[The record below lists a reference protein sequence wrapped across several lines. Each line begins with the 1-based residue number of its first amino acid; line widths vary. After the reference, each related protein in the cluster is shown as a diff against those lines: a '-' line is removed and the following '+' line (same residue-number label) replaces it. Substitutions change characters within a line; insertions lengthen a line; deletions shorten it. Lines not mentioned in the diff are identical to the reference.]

1 MKTYLQFIF
10 EVNFPKTGSDVEKER
25 WNKVN
30 ARYQA
35 MSDEDKE
42 KRIIGSVGRDEQGQR
57 RYGFKLKK
65 SRQDQQGRRGSVM
78 RPISMQDLLNFGNR
92 NLIPNSKKIA
102 RKALNIE
109 RARKRT
115 QKADAQQQSQ
125 DSGVQFD
132 VDHIMGQMNRKK
144 YTDRFHKIHPG
155 DASDNR
161 RVISQKENLRKNS
174 KDSGDKKMTRARV
187 ISLAFQRG
195 YEELERKKKGQ
206 IQA

>member
-65 SRQDQQGRRGSVM
+65 SRQDQQERRGSVM
-78 RPISMQDLLNFGNR
+78 RPISMQDLIDYGNR
-92 NLIPNSKKIA
+92 NLIPDTKKIA
-102 RKALNIE
+102 KRALNIE
-109 RARKRT
+109 RKRKRV
-115 QKADAQQQSQ
+115 QKADAQRQSQ
-125 DSGVQFD
+125 DSGEQYD
-132 VDHIMGQMNRKK
+132 VDHIMPQMNRKK
-144 YTDRFHKIHPG
+144 YTDRYHRIHPG

-161 RVISQKENLRKNS
+161 RVISQRENLKKGSR
-174 KDSGDKKMTRARV
+174 DLGDKKMTRARA
-187 ISLAFQRG
+187 IYMAFLRG
-195 YEELERKKKGQ
+195 AEEQENKKKGQ
-206 IQA
+206 IQK

>member
-65 SRQDQQGRRGSVM
+65 SRQDQQERRGSVM
-78 RPISMQDLLNFGNR
+78 RPISMQDLIDYGNR
-92 NLIPNSKKIA
+92 NLIPNTKKIA
-102 RKALNIE
+102 KRALNIE
-109 RARKRT
+109 RKRKRV
-115 QKADAQQQSQ
+115 QKADAQRQSQ
-125 DSGVQFD
+125 DSGEQYD
-132 VDHIMGQMNRKK
+132 VDHIMPQMNRKK
-144 YTDRFHKIHPG
+144 YTDRYHRIHPG

-161 RVISQKENLRKNS
+161 RVISQRENLKKGSR
-174 KDSGDKKMTRARV
+174 DLGDKKMTRARA
-187 ISLAFQRG
+187 IYMAFLRG
-195 YEELERKKKGQ
+195 AEEQENKKKGQ
-206 IQA
+206 IKK

>member
-10 EVNFPKTGSDVEKER
+10 EVRTIRSKEDAEKMRQEKENPDDYVVK
-25 WNKVN
+25 NKGGGHHHPILKD
-30 ARYQA
+30 RLKGQQ
-35 MSDEDKE
+35 
-42 KRIIGSVGRDEQGQR
+42 KRRSSV
-57 RYGFKLKK
+57 LK
-65 SRQDQQGRRGSVM
+65 
-78 RPISMQDLLNFGNR
+78 PITYQDLVNFGNR
-92 NLIPNSKKIA
+92 NLIPDSKKIA
-102 RKALNIE
+102 KKALNIE

>member
-30 ARYQA
+30 AKYQT

-42 KRIIGSVGRDEQGQR
+42 KRIIGSIGRDEQGHR
-57 RYGFKLKK
+57 RYGFKFKK
-65 SRQDQQGRRGSVM
+65 SRQDQQQRRGSVM
-78 RPISMQDLLNFGNR
+78 RPITMQDLLNFGNR
-92 NLIPNSKKIA
+92 NLIPDSKKIA
-102 RKALNIE
+102 KKALSIE

-115 QKADAQQQSQ
+115 QKADAQRQSQ
-125 DSGVQFD
+125 DSGKQYD
-132 VDHIMGQMNRKK
+132 VDHIMPQMDKKK

-161 RVISQKENLRKNS
+161 RVISQGENLRKGS
-174 KDSGDKKMTRARV
+174 KDLGDKKTTRARV

>member
-10 EVNFPKTGSDVEKER
+10 EVRTIRSKEDAEKMRQEKENPDDYVVR
-25 WNKVN
+25 NKGGGHHHPILKD
-30 ARYQA
+30 RLKGQQ
-35 MSDEDKE
+35 
-42 KRIIGSVGRDEQGQR
+42 KRRSSV
-57 RYGFKLKK
+57 L
-65 SRQDQQGRRGSVM
+65 
-78 RPISMQDLLNFGNR
+78 RPITYQDLVNFGNR
-92 NLIPNSKKIA
+92 NLIPDSKKIA
-102 RKALNIE
+102 KKALSIE
-109 RARKRT
+109 RKRKKDQRT
-115 QKADAQQQSQ
+115 DAQQQSQ
-125 DSGVQFD
+125 DSGEQFD

-174 KDSGDKKMTRARV
+174 KDLGDKKMTRARV

>member
-10 EVNFPKTGSDVEKER
+10 EVRTIRSKEDAEKMRQEKENPDDYVVK
-25 WNKVN
+25 NKGGGHHHPILKD
-30 ARYQA
+30 RLKQQQ
-35 MSDEDKE
+35 
-42 KRIIGSVGRDEQGQR
+42 KRRS
-57 RYGFKLKK
+57 
-65 SRQDQQGRRGSVM
+65 SVM
-78 RPISMQDLLNFGNR
+78 KSITYQDLVNFGNR
-92 NLIPNSKKIA
+92 NLIPDSKKIA
-102 RKALNIE
+102 NKALGIE
-109 RARKRT
+109 RKRKRD
-115 QKADAQQQSQ
+115 QRKDAQQQSQ

-174 KDSGDKKMTRARV
+174 KDLGDKKMTRARV

>member
-25 WNKVN
+25 WNKIN

-65 SRQDQQGRRGSVM
+65 SRQDQQERRGSVM
-78 RPISMQDLLNFGNR
+78 KPITMQDLVDYGNR
-92 NLIPNSKKIA
+92 NLIPNTKQIA

-109 RARKRT
+109 RSRKRT

-125 DSGVQFD
+125 DSGEQYD
-132 VDHIMGQMNRKK
+132 VDHIMPQMNRKK
-144 YTDRFHKIHPG
+144 YTDRYHKIHPG

-161 RVISQKENLRKNS
+161 RVISQRENLKKGSR
-174 KDSGDKKMTRARV
+174 DLGDKKMTRARA
-187 ISLAFQRG
+187 IYMAFLRG
-195 YEELERKKKGQ
+195 AEEQENKKKGQ
-206 IQA
+206 IQK

>member
-25 WNKVN
+25 WNKIN

-65 SRQDQQGRRGSVM
+65 SRQDQQERRGSVM
-78 RPISMQDLLNFGNR
+78 RPISMQDLIDYGNR
-92 NLIPNSKKIA
+92 NLIPDTKKIA
-102 RKALNIE
+102 KRALNIE
-109 RARKRT
+109 RKRKRV
-115 QKADAQQQSQ
+115 QKADAQRQSQ
-125 DSGVQFD
+125 DSGEQYD
-132 VDHIMGQMNRKK
+132 VDHIMPQMNRKK
-144 YTDRFHKIHPG
+144 YTDRYHRIHPG

-161 RVISQKENLRKNS
+161 RVISQRENLKKGSR
-174 KDSGDKKMTRARV
+174 DLGDKKMTRARA
-187 ISLAFQRG
+187 IYMAFLRG
-195 YEELERKKKGQ
+195 AEEQENKKKGQ
-206 IQA
+206 IQK

>member
-10 EVNFPKTGSDVEKER
+10 EVRTIRSKEDAEKMRQEKENPDDYVVK
-25 WNKVN
+25 NKGGGHHHPILKD
-30 ARYQA
+30 RLKGQQ
-35 MSDEDKE
+35 
-42 KRIIGSVGRDEQGQR
+42 KRRSSV
-57 RYGFKLKK
+57 LK
-65 SRQDQQGRRGSVM
+65 
-78 RPISMQDLLNFGNR
+78 PITYQDLVNFGNR
-92 NLIPNSKKIA
+92 NLIPDSKKIA
-102 RKALNIE
+102 KKALNIE

-115 QKADAQQQSQ
+115 QKTDAQQQSQ

>member
-25 WNKVN
+25 WNKIN

-65 SRQDQQGRRGSVM
+65 SRQDQQERRGSVM
-78 RPISMQDLLNFGNR
+78 RPISMQDLIDYGNR
-92 NLIPNSKKIA
+92 NLIPDTKKIA
-102 RKALNIE
+102 KRALNIE
-109 RARKRT
+109 RKRKRV
-115 QKADAQQQSQ
+115 QKADAQRQSQ
-125 DSGVQFD
+125 DSGEQYD
-132 VDHIMGQMNRKK
+132 VDHIMPQMNRKK
-144 YTDRFHKIHPG
+144 YTDRYHRIHPG

-161 RVISQKENLRKNS
+161 RVISQRENLKKGSR
-174 KDSGDKKMTRARV
+174 DLGDKKMTRARA
-187 ISLAFQRG
+187 IYMAFLRG
-195 YEELERKKKGQ
+195 AEEQENKKKGQ
-206 IQA
+206 IQT

>member
-65 SRQDQQGRRGSVM
+65 SRQDQQERRGSVM
-78 RPISMQDLLNFGNR
+78 RPISMQDLIDYGNR
-92 NLIPNSKKIA
+92 NLIPNTKKIA
-102 RKALNIE
+102 KRALNIE
-109 RARKRT
+109 RKRKRV
-115 QKADAQQQSQ
+115 QKADAQRQSQ
-125 DSGVQFD
+125 DSGEQYD
-132 VDHIMGQMNRKK
+132 VDHIMPQMNRKK
-144 YTDRFHKIHPG
+144 YTDRYHRIHPG

-161 RVISQKENLRKNS
+161 RVISQRENLKKGSR
-174 KDSGDKKMTRARV
+174 DLGDKKMTRARA
-187 ISLAFQRG
+187 IYMAFLRG
-195 YEELERKKKGQ
+195 AEEQENKKKGQ

>member
-65 SRQDQQGRRGSVM
+65 SRQDQQERRGSVM
-78 RPISMQDLLNFGNR
+78 KPITMQDLVDYGNR
-92 NLIPNSKKIA
+92 NLIPNTKQIA

-109 RARKRT
+109 RSRKRT

>member
-65 SRQDQQGRRGSVM
+65 SRQDQQERRGSVM
-78 RPISMQDLLNFGNR
+78 RPISMQDLIDYGNR
-92 NLIPNSKKIA
+92 NLIPDTKKIA
-102 RKALNIE
+102 KRALNIE
-109 RARKRT
+109 RKRKRV
-115 QKADAQQQSQ
+115 QKADAQRQSQ
-125 DSGVQFD
+125 DSGEQYD
-132 VDHIMGQMNRKK
+132 VDHIMPQMNRKK
-144 YTDRFHKIHPG
+144 YTDRYHRIHPG

-161 RVISQKENLRKNS
+161 RVISQRENLKKGSR
-174 KDSGDKKMTRARV
+174 DLGDKKMTRARA
-187 ISLAFQRG
+187 IYMAFLRG
-195 YEELERKKKGQ
+195 AEEQEKKKKGQ
-206 IQA
+206 IQT